1 MILPRKGYLYMK
13 TIVVAYKNPVKLK
26 AAEEGFKAM
35 FPQEEVKVVDVER
48 QVTISMQPMTSAETL
63 KGACERATNARL
75 TTPDADY
82 WMGIEGGV
90 EDTPEGME
98 LFAWVVVL
106 DRENMGKGRTGMF
119 YLPERLRQLV
129 KGGMELGEADD
140 LVFGRS
146 NSKQANGAVGLLT
159 DDAITRTTYYV
170 PAVIFALIPFKN
182 ADLYQ

>member
-1 MILPRKGYLYMK
+1 MK
-13 TIVVAYKNPVKLK
+13 TIVVASKNPVKLK
-26 AAEEGFKAM
+26 AAEAGFKAM
-35 FPQEEVKVVDVER
+35 FPTEEVKVLSVER

-63 KGACERATNARL
+63 QGACERASNARL
-75 TTPDADY
+75 AQPDADY

-106 DRENMGKGRTGMF
+106 DRDREGKGRTGMF
-119 YLPERLRQLV
+119 YLPEKLRDLV
-129 KGGMELGEADD
+129 RGGMELGEADD

-159 DDAITRTTYYV
+159 EDAITRTTYYI

-182 ADLYQ
+182 PKLYQ

>member
-1 MILPRKGYLYMK
+1 MK
-13 TIVVAYKNPVKLK
+13 TIVVASQNPVKLK
-26 AAEEGFKAM
+26 AAEAGFKAM
-35 FPQEEVKVVDVER
+35 FPAEEVKVLSVER

-63 KGACERATNARL
+63 QGACERASNARL
-75 TTPDADY
+75 AQPDADY

-106 DRENMGKGRTGMF
+106 DRDREGKGRTGMF
-119 YLPERLRQLV
+119 YLPEKLRDLV
-129 KGGMELGEADD
+129 RGGMELGEADD

-159 DDAITRTTYYV
+159 EDAITRTTYYI

-182 ADLYQ
+182 PKLYQ